1 MVSQR
6 PEALCIRFV
15 ALAAGDYECGVG
27 MAFDHLEEGEDQAF
41 LPLLLDDP
49 RKIENHP

>member
-15 ALAAGDYECGVG
+15 AHAAGDYERGVG
-27 MAFDHLEEGEDQAF
+27 MAFDHLEEGEDHAF

-49 RKIENHP
+49 REIENHP